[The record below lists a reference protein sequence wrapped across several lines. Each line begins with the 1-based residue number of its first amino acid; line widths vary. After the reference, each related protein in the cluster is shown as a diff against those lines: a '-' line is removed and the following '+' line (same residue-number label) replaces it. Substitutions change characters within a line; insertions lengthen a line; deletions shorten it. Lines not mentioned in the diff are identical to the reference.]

1 MIRHGPVRIGCEGC
15 AHDSLEVTDEY
26 AVLES
31 SEEAE
36 VLAWRC
42 SGCGD
47 GGESVL
53 SLVAADLD
61 PAA

>member
-1 MIRHGPVRIGCEGC
+1 VIRHGLARIGCEGC
-15 AHDSLEVTDEY
+15 AHEALEVTDEY

-31 SEEAE
+31 SREAE

-42 SGCGD
+42 GECGD
-47 GGESVL
+47 GGESIM

>member
-1 MIRHGPVRIGCEGC
+1 VIRHGLTRIGCEGC
-15 AHDSLEVTDEY
+15 GHEALEVTDEY

-31 SEEAE
+31 SREAE

-42 SGCGD
+42 GGCGD